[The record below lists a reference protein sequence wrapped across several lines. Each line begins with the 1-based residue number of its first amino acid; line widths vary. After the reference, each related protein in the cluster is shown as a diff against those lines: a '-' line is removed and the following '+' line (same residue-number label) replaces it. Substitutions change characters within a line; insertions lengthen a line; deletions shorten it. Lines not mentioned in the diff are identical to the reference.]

1 MTISGAKGSKVN
13 HQQITCQLG
22 QQELEGARV
31 PVMVSGK
38 SLPCFAPYCLG
49 FREGGYIA
57 DRFLTGVRPPEYHTQ
72 REQLL
77 IWSSFA
83 V

>member
-1 MTISGAKGSKVN
+1 
-13 HQQITCQLG
+13 
-22 QQELEGARV
+22 
-31 PVMVSGK
+31 MVSGK